1 MFSKISLFLLIVTFR
16 RIRTDK
22 IQIYQ
27 NKIIEDISS
36 RIKAIAN
43 NTFSYINKN
52 EHHYDISHQCLS
64 TFIF

>member
-1 MFSKISLFLLIVTFR
+1 MFSKISLFLLIVTFHT
-16 RIRTDK
+16 IRTDK

-43 NTFSYINKN
+43 NTFYYINKN
-52 EHHYDISHQCLS
+52 ENHYDISHQC
-64 TFIF
+64 FNF